1 MRIRVLG
8 RKLSAIACGV
18 LSAGAF
24 IVVSAPPAGA
34 SPDTVLATAEFGIR
48 FKDDSNNGQ
57 CRVDDGSSGESVQWV
72 PEGQWTLPLVLDTD
86 SRSGGCGIWFG
97 FNNQDGSLTGF
108 NLQYTY
114 TESPGGA
121 NGQCPGV
128 GPAPQ
133 IVPVVPFPV
142 FFRYWMDPRITV
154 DTDNRPGYC
163 DLTLSATGRADVVLD
178 VLWEFNGDGGQCH
191 GALPLGTNPPQV
203 RTVQTGAVPVAMG
216 FDTDN
221 RGGACFLS
229 FRLRHLN

>member
-1 MRIRVLG
+1 MRMRVLG

-18 LSAGAF
+18 LSAGVL
-24 IVVSAPPAGA
+24 VVASASPAGA
-34 SPDTVLATAEFGIR
+34 EPDGMLATAELGVR

-57 CRVDDGSSGESVQWV
+57 CRVDDGSTGESVQWV

-86 SRSGGCGIWFG
+86 NRSGGCGIWLG

-108 NLQYTY
+108 NLNYLFA
-114 TESPGGA
+114 ESPGGA

-128 GPAPQ
+128 AGTQ
-133 IVPVVPFPV
+133 IVPIMPVPF

-154 DTDNRPGYC
+154 DSDGRPGWC
-163 DLTLSATGRADVVLD
+163 DLTLTATGRADVVLD

-191 GALPLGTNPPQV
+191 GALPLGTNQY
-203 RTVQTGAVPVAMG
+203 RTVQTGALPVTMG
-216 FDTDN
+216 FDSDN

>member
-1 MRIRVLG
+1 MRTRVLG
-8 RKLSAIACGV
+8 RKLSAIMCGV
-18 LSAGAF
+18 LSAALV
-24 IVVSAPPAGA
+24 VVSAPPAGA
-34 SPDTVLATAEFGIR
+34 EPDGALATAEFGIR

-86 SRSGGCGIWFG
+86 NRSGGCGIWFG

-108 NLQYTY
+108 NLNYTY

-128 GPAPQ
+128 GPATQ
-133 IVPVVPFPV
+133 VVPILPIPF

-154 DTDNRPGYC
+154 DTDHRPGWC
-163 DLTLSATGRADVVLD
+163 DLTLTATGRADVKLD

-191 GALPLGTNPPQV
+191 GAQLLGRNEY
-203 RTVQTGAVPVAMG
+203 RTVEVGGLPVNMG

-229 FRLRHLN
+229 FRLRHV